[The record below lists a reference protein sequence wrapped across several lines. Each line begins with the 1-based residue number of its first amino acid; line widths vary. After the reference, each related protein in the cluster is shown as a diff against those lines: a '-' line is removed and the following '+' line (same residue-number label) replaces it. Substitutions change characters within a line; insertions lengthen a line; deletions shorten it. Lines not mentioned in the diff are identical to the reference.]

1 MEAQTDEVVVMR
13 DGKFVARA
21 DTAEVSRQQMANLMV
36 GRDVSDMFQPK
47 HYAAP
52 DAQVALRVSG
62 LTVPGWVRDLSFDVR
77 AGEILGFA
85 GLVGAGRTVAFE
97 GLFGLRPKCAE
108 SIEVAGRQVR
118 IRDPRDAMLH
128 GLAYLSE
135 DRKGK
140 GLHLDMSLA
149 QNLTMMTAERDAN
162 PWLDVKGGRAA
173 LDAAIADFGIRSS
186 LPRFHFAN
194 LEAGT
199 VTSHLVTHGL
209 GSDPDHDGWLH
220 WFSNEPGSF
229 ATSRGA
235 YVTYDWYNGKYGMS
249 LRLGGL
255 DHDNSNALDRAIVM
269 HSAPYAT
276 QSCIAEHGVLGRSNG
291 CFAMAPDDFMYA
303 LTQLSGGRLIYADKL
318 T

>member
-1 MEAQTDEVVVMR
+1 MVRGLDRRSFIASAAAAT
-13 DGKFVARA
+13 GALALPARLPA
-21 DTAEVSRQQMANLMV
+21 T
-36 GRDVSDMFQPK
+36 P
-47 HYAAP
+47 
-52 DAQVALRVSG
+52 
-62 LTVPGWVRDLSFDVR
+62 LTVDAEGARILDIARRQVDR
-77 AGEILGFA
+77 AGSL
-85 GLVGAGRTVAFE
+85 LWR
-97 GLFGLRPKCAE
+97 
-108 SIEVAGRQVR
+108 
-118 IRDPRDAMLH
+118 RDI
-128 GLAYLSE
+128 
-135 DRKGK
+135 
-140 GLHLDMSLA
+140 
-149 QNLTMMTAERDAN
+149 
-162 PWLDVKGGRAA
+162 
-173 LDAAIADFGIRSS
+173 AAIADFGIRSS

-276 QSCIAEHGVLGRSNG
+276 QSFIAEHGVLGRSNG

-303 LTQLSGGRLIYADKL
+303 RTQLSGGRLIYADKL